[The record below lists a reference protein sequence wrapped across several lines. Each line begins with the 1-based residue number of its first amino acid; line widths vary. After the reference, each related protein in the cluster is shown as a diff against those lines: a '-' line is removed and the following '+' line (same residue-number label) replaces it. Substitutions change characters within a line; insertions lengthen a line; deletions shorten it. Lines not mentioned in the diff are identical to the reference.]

1 MPKDGF
7 SILGPAGNCPNL
19 SMAATHR
26 GVTLASI
33 LGELVTEGILDRVT
47 VRMLEPYRPSRF
59 HE

>member
-1 MPKDGF
+1 
-7 SILGPAGNCPNL
+7 
-19 SMAATHR
+19 MAATHR